1 MLMTIQTSSSERV
14 IRARE
19 TVGRILASESFSD
32 EYYSRVAEHLAKG
45 SLWIK
50 IRTTAPRKRRRWWAT
65 VTSRLARWK
74 NTSC

>member
-1 MLMTIQTSSSERV
+1 MLSRTQTSSSERV

-19 TVGRILASESFSD
+19 IVGRILTSESFSD

-45 SLWIK
+45 SLWFK
-50 IRTTAPRKRRRWWAT
+50 IRAIAPRKRRRWWAA

-74 NTSC
+74 GTSC